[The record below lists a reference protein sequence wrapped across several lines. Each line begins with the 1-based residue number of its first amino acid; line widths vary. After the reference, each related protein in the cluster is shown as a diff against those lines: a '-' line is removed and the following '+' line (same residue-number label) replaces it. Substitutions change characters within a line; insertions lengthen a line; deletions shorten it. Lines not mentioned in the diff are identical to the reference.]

1 MLDVDADNLSEITT
15 VLELVLAKGGK
26 VIAKDNGHII
36 SAKEI
41 MDMYRFVDSKVQIP
55 VNADGK
61 LEMTNPYLAVA
72 QWNRISLRANALNK
86 QAVPFLGEH
95 DATAKRT
102 IDGKLAD
109 PQSREFAEMKEKI
122 RKLTPA
128 TMHHMQA
135 QILEHALRAFKT
147 AGVIA
152 AADFRHDN
160 CGTWLLSKLS
170 IAITNRVYNSPS
182 LLDDILASMSKPIT
196 NIAEINELFAQLE
209 PALIQA
215 RIMENWLGTEV
226 PIDIRKKIARAILA
240 GASKLPKEHSQL
252 QINIE
257 RIISE
262 MQTTIENATVDMM
275 KEGLKQSFHQSQQTV
290 KRPSGEN
297 ETQVVFHV
305 QEERPSSFQRGRGR
319 GRGGAP
325 YQQRGGAANPVQRDI
340 RNTQGTY
347 PESLNK
353 RVTANE
359 KRLEEIAEMLK
370 EALQN
375 KKQRGNH
382 VRAMHLHREFEGE
395 EEESEEEGHLLGRK
409 RGWVKAVGF
418 TGMASVLAE
427 ETKFD
432 HSSGKDN
439 SRQDALRLQQSIGF
453 ALAASDDDDSE
464 DCADPAIVAEGLPVY
479 DGSDDNHDIYVEK
492 GKGPVETYV
501 TTDVDNVEAGAT
513 TDVRRSARVSMRP
526 AMFKPEKPKSRTPRH
541 STSKKLKKPAVPGQ
555 DDISY
560 PTSGQECTDSQS
572 EEELAPENQ
581 ISKNGSTTL
590 MTPSGVPFKP
600 LHYGNKSK
608 CYIEG
613 GVRIRKLERHLPDLL
628 DAANSV
634 HAIGEPPI
642 TASEARV
649 TKVSIGVEVVDW
661 RSEPEDD
668 NSIAGVSN
676 SVGSGGKVKPD
687 ASVPGGRHASQAGRD
702 DDEDVPELAFSSSD
716 EE

>member
-375 KKQRGNH
+375 KKQRANH

-418 TGMASVLAE
+418 TRMASVLAE
-427 ETKFD
+427 ETKSD

-439 SRQDALRLQQSIGF
+439 SRQDALHWKFQQHQDKIKQLLQTNQGSTAGQKQTENSCF
-453 ALAASDDDDSE
+453 H
-464 DCADPAIVAEGLPVY
+464 IVNISGY
-479 DGSDDNHDIYVEK
+479 
-492 GKGPVETYV
+492 
-501 TTDVDNVEAGAT
+501 
-513 TDVRRSARVSMRP
+513 
-526 AMFKPEKPKSRTPRH
+526 FC
-541 STSKKLKKPAVPGQ
+541 SKKLK
-555 DDISY
+555 
-560 PTSGQECTDSQS
+560 CC
-572 EEELAPENQ
+572 N
-581 ISKNGSTTL
+581 
-590 MTPSGVPFKP
+590 
-600 LHYGNKSK
+600 
-608 CYIEG
+608 
-613 GVRIRKLERHLPDLL
+613 R
-628 DAANSV
+628 
-634 HAIGEPPI
+634 
-642 TASEARV
+642 
-649 TKVSIGVEVVDW
+649 
-661 RSEPEDD
+661 
-668 NSIAGVSN
+668 
-676 SVGSGGKVKPD
+676 
-687 ASVPGGRHASQAGRD
+687 
-702 DDEDVPELAFSSSD
+702 
-716 EE
+716 